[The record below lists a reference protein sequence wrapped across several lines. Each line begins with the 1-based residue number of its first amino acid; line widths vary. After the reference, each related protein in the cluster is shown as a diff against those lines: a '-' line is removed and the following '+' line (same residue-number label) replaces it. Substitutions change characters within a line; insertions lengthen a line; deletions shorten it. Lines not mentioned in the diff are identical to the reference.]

1 MGRIEREDRRRRGAP
16 APHQPSAQTGLL
28 GLPRE
33 RLYSTFMMDLLLCG
47 TGPPERGGW
56 ERSVLR

>member
-1 MGRIEREDRRRRGAP
+1 MRLLPTSLLHRR
-16 APHQPSAQTGLL
+16 GLL